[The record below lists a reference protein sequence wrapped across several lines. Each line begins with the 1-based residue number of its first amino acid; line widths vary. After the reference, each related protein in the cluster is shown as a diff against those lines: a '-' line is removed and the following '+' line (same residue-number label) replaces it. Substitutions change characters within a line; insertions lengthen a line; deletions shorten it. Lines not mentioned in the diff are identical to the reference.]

1 MNAFHAVVHQKAER
15 TKPPVLCQMSSL
27 GYLNMKWLKKIYEAI
42 DYQSTHGADPVK
54 DYGRVSKNRIPL
66 QNEIRIVWPTVEEIK
81 NSVEGYHGGGSVCGK
96 AKNVSLEFLQ
106 PLYRRWSNVGK
117 NPLQT
122 SRHVPHIKT
131 FLQPSHDGRSIEWL
145 CLTSHN
151 LSIAAWGQV
160 QKRSKN
166 QSTDEKILFI
176 RHWELGVFISAAT
189 LARGDGKQVRIVPLA
204 DHENDNT
211 GVICLNS
218 DDEDGQ
224 DYDVIRVPLPY
235 SLHTPAYDNKGN
247 PWTDDP
253 VLHQQ
258 PDAFGRH
265 GLL

>member
-1 MNAFHAVVHQKAER
+1 LLLGDRFKNAPRINQL
-15 TKPPVLCQMSSL
+15 TKRFFL
-27 GYLNMKWLKKIYEAI
+27 
-42 DYQSTHGADPVK
+42 
-54 DYGRVSKNRIPL
+54 
-66 QNEIRIVWPTVEEIK
+66 
-81 NSVEGYHGGGSVCGK
+81 SVIG
-96 AKNVSLEFLQ
+96 
-106 PLYRRWSNVGK
+106 
-117 NPLQT
+117 
-122 SRHVPHIKT
+122 
-131 FLQPSHDGRSIEWL
+131 
-145 CLTSHN
+145 
-151 LSIAAWGQV
+151 
-160 QKRSKN
+160 
-166 QSTDEKILFI
+166 
-176 RHWELGVFISAAT
+176 ISAAT